1 MKYVKVVEGKLGS
14 GQFRTVHK
22 AINVDS
28 GKFMA
33 VKILERPTRA
43 LKQED

>member
-1 MKYVKVVEGKLGS
+1 MKYVTVGDRLRS
-14 GQFRTVHK
+14 RTYRTVYK

-33 VKILERPTRA
+33 VKILEQLTRA